1 MAVQRVRM
9 FLFFLLVIILGIRV
23 LVEYKKPILQ
33 PIKDKDYTCLG
44 TVIEEPEYRDTTLR
58 LVVECGGF
66 RMLATVDRF
75 TVVEYLDTVS
85 VKGVV
90 SPAKFKGYN
99 DYYINFAKVEV
110 VSHGSSLVKSLFKL
124 KHSFLSNLKDVLGEP
139 HASLAG
145 GLVVGEKSALGKELL
160 DNFRHAGLIHIV
172 VLSGFNIT
180 VIADG
185 LMRVLGFLP
194 QTLRIL
200 IGATGM
206 ILFSFLVGGGATVI
220 RSTVMALIMLL
231 SKIAGRQ
238 YVALQGLLIAGVAMG
253 IYEPKTIL
261 YDASFHLSFL
271 ATLAMILL
279 APRIEKRLTFLPER
293 FEFRGIISSTIA
305 TQIFVSPYLIY
316 LMGSI
321 SFWGLVTNIFVLP
334 VIPPTMLFVFLS
346 GVTGWLSHWV
356 SFALAI
362 PAHMLL
368 SYELFVVKL
377 FSI

>member
-1 MAVQRVRM
+1 MTVQRVRM
-9 FLFFLLVIILGIRV
+9 FLFILLLAIVGIRV
-23 LVEYKKPILQ
+23 LVEYRKPNPV
-33 PIKDKDYTCLG
+33 PIKDKEYVCPG
-44 TVIEEPEYRDTTLR
+44 TVIEEPEYRDTSLR
-58 LVVECGGF
+58 LTVECGGF

-75 TVVEYLDTVS
+75 TVVEYLDKVS
-85 VKGVV
+85 VKGVI

-99 DYYINFAKVEV
+99 DYYINFAKIEV
-110 VSHGSSLVKSLFKL
+110 VSHGSSLVKRLFDL
-124 KHSFLSNLKDVLGEP
+124 KHSFLNNLKKVLGEP

-145 GLVVGEKSALGKELL
+145 GLVVGEKSALGQELL
-160 DNFRHAGLIHIV
+160 DDFRHAGLIHIV

-185 LMRVLGFLP
+185 LMRLLVFFP
-194 QTLRIL
+194 QTIRIV

-206 ILFSFLVGGGATVI
+206 ILFSLLVGGGATVI
-220 RSTVMALIMLL
+220 RSTIMALIMLL
-231 SKIAGRQ
+231 SKIAGKE
-238 YVALQGLLIAGVAMG
+238 YVALQGLFIAGVLMG

-279 APRIEKRLTFLPER
+279 APRIENKLTFLTER
-293 FEFRGIISSTIA
+293 FEFRGIISSTVA

-321 SFWGLVTNIFVLP
+321 SFWGLITNIFVLP

-346 GVTGWLSHWV
+346 GVAGWVSHWM
-356 SFALAI
+356 SFILAI
-362 PAHMLL
+362 PAHILL
-368 SYELFVVKL
+368 SYELFVVRL

>member
-1 MAVQRVRM
+1 MTVQRVRM
-9 FLFFLLVIILGIRV
+9 FLFFLLLAILGIRV
-23 LVEYKKPILQ
+23 LVEYRKPNPE
-33 PIKDKDYTCLG
+33 PIKDKEYICLG
-44 TVIEEPEYRDTTLR
+44 TVIEEPEYRDTSLR
-58 LVVECGGF
+58 LIVECGGF

-75 TVVEYLDTVS
+75 TTVEYLDKVS

-110 VSHGSSLVKSLFKL
+110 ISQGSSLVKKLFSLKY
-124 KHSFLSNLKDVLGEP
+124 SFLNNLKKVLGEP

-145 GLVVGEKSALGKELL
+145 GLVVGEKSALGQELL
-160 DNFRHAGLIHIV
+160 DDFRHAGLIHIV

-185 LMRVLGFLP
+185 LMRLLVFFP
-194 QTLRIL
+194 QTIRIV

-206 ILFSFLVGGGATVI
+206 ILFSLLVGGGATVI
-220 RSTVMALIMLL
+220 RSTIMALIMLL
-231 SKIAGRQ
+231 SKIAGKE
-238 YVALQGLLIAGVAMG
+238 YVALQGLFIAGVLMG

-279 APRIEKRLTFLPER
+279 APRVEKKLTFLTER

-346 GVTGWLSHWV
+346 GVTGWISHWA
-356 SFALAI
+356 SFILAI
-362 PAHMLL
+362 PAHILL
-368 SYELFVVKL
+368 TYELFIVRL

>member
-1 MAVQRVRM
+1 M
-9 FLFFLLVIILGIRV
+9 FFFFLLVIILGFRV
-23 LVEYKKPILQ
+23 LVEYKKPLLQ
-33 PIKDKDYTCLG
+33 PIIEKDYTCLG

-75 TVVEYLDTVS
+75 AVVEYLDTVS

-110 VSHGSSLVKSLFKL
+110 VSHGSSFVKSLFKL

-145 GLVVGEKSALGKELL
+145 GLVVGEKSALGQELL
-160 DNFRHAGLIHIV
+160 DDFRHAGLIHIV

-185 LMRVLGFLP
+185 LMRLLVFFP
-194 QTLRIL
+194 QTIRII

-206 ILFSFLVGGGATVI
+206 ILFSLLVGGGATVI
-220 RSTVMALIMLL
+220 RSTIMALIMLL
-231 SKIAGRQ
+231 SKIAGKQ
-238 YVALQGLLIAGVAMG
+238 YVALQGLFIAGVFMG

-261 YDASFHLSFL
+261 YGASFHLSFL

-279 APRIEKRLTFLPER
+279 APWIEKKITFLPDK
-293 FEFRGIISSTIA
+293 FEFRGIIASTIA

-316 LMGSI
+316 LMGSL

-346 GVTGWLSHWV
+346 GVSGWISHWLSFV
-356 SFALAI
+356 LAI
-362 PAHMLL
+362 PAHILL
-368 SYELFVVKL
+368 SYELFIVRL

>member
-1 MAVQRVRM
+1 MTVLRVRM
-9 FLFFLLVIILGIRV
+9 FFFFLLVIILGFRV
-23 LVEYKKPILQ
+23 LVEYKKPLLQ
-33 PIKDKDYTCLG
+33 PIIEKDYTCLG

-75 TVVEYLDTVS
+75 AVVEYLDTVS

-110 VSHGSSLVKSLFKL
+110 VSHGSSFVKSLFKL

-145 GLVVGEKSALGKELL
+145 GLVVGEKSALGQELL
-160 DNFRHAGLIHIV
+160 DDFRHAGLIHIV

-185 LMRVLGFLP
+185 LMRLLVFFP
-194 QTLRIL
+194 QTIRII

-206 ILFSFLVGGGATVI
+206 ILFSLLVGGGATVI
-220 RSTVMALIMLL
+220 RSTIMALIMLL
-231 SKIAGRQ
+231 SKIAGKQ
-238 YVALQGLLIAGVAMG
+238 YVALQGLFIAGVFMG

-261 YDASFHLSFL
+261 YGASFHLSFL

-279 APRIEKRLTFLPER
+279 APWIEKKITFLPDK
-293 FEFRGIISSTIA
+293 FEFRGIIASTIA

-316 LMGSI
+316 LMGSL

-346 GVTGWLSHWV
+346 GVSGWISHWLSFV
-356 SFALAI
+356 LAI
-362 PAHMLL
+362 PAHILL
-368 SYELFVVKL
+368 SYELFIVRL

>member
-1 MAVQRVRM
+1 MTVQKVRM
-9 FLFFLLVIILGIRV
+9 FFFILLIVILGIRV
-23 LVEYKKPILQ
+23 LVEYRKPNPN
-33 PIKDKDYTCLG
+33 PINNKNFACLG

-58 LVVECGGF
+58 LIIECGGF

-75 TVVEYLDTVS
+75 AEVQYLDTVNVS
-85 VKGVV
+85 GAI

-110 VSHGSSLVKSLFKL
+110 VSHRSSLVKKLFGL
-124 KHSFLSNLKDVLGEP
+124 KYSFLNNLKKVLGEP

-145 GLVVGEKSALGKELL
+145 GLVVGEKSALGQELL
-160 DNFRHAGLIHIV
+160 DDFRHAGLIHIV

-180 VIADG
+180 IIADG
-185 LMRVLGFLP
+185 LMRLLTFFP
-194 QTLRIL
+194 QTIRVG
-200 IGATGM
+200 IGAIGM

-220 RSTVMALIMLL
+220 RSTIMALIMLL
-231 SKIAGRQ
+231 SKVVGKKYIAI
-238 YVALQGLLIAGVAMG
+238 QGLFIAGVVMG

-279 APRIEKRLTFLPER
+279 APLIEKKLTFLTER
-293 FEFRGIISSTIA
+293 FEFRGIISSSIA

-321 SFWGLVTNIFVLP
+321 SLWGLVTNIFVLP
-334 VIPPTMLFVFLS
+334 MIPLTMLFVFLS
-346 GVTGWLSHWV
+346 GITGWISHWI
-356 SFALAI
+356 SFILSI
-362 PAHMLL
+362 PAYILL
-368 SYELFVVKL
+368 SYELFVVRL

>member
-1 MAVQRVRM
+1 MTVQRVRM
-9 FLFFLLVIILGIRV
+9 FLFFLLLVILGMRV
-23 LVEYKKPILQ
+23 LVEYQKPN
-33 PIKDKDYTCLG
+33 PEPVKDKEYVCLG
-44 TVIEEPEYRDTTLR
+44 TVIEEPEYRDTSLR
-58 LVVECGGF
+58 LIVECGGF

-75 TVVEYLDTVS
+75 TTVEYLDKVT

-110 VSHGSSLVKSLFKL
+110 ISHGSSLVKKLFGL
-124 KHSFLSNLKDVLGEP
+124 KHSFLNNLKKVLGEP

-160 DNFRHAGLIHIV
+160 DDFRHAGLIHIV

-185 LMRVLGFLP
+185 LMRLLVFFP
-194 QTLRIL
+194 QTIRIV

-206 ILFSFLVGGGATVI
+206 ILFSLLVGGGATVI
-220 RSTVMALIMLL
+220 RSTIMALIMLL
-231 SKIAGRQ
+231 SKIAGKE
-238 YVALQGLLIAGVAMG
+238 YVALQGLFIAGVLMG

-279 APRIEKRLTFLPER
+279 APRIEKKLTFLTER

-305 TQIFVSPYLIY
+305 TQIFVSPYLIH

-346 GVTGWLSHWV
+346 GVTGWLSHWL
-356 SFALAI
+356 SFILAV

-368 SYELFVVKL
+368 TYELFVVRL

>member
-1 MAVQRVRM
+1 MTVQRVRM
-9 FLFFLLVIILGIRV
+9 FLFFLLVVTLGIRV
-23 LVEYKKPILQ
+23 LVEYKKPNPN
-33 PIKDKDYTCLG
+33 PIKDKDYICHG
-44 TVIEEPEYRDTTLR
+44 TVIEEPEYRDTSLR
-58 LVVECGGF
+58 LIVECGGF

-75 TVVEYLDTVS
+75 TDVEYLDTVN
-85 VKGVV
+85 VRGVV

-110 VSHGSSLVKSLFKL
+110 VSHGSSLVKKLFSLKY
-124 KHSFLSNLKDVLGEP
+124 SFLNNLKQVLGEP

-145 GLVVGEKSALGKELL
+145 GLVVGEKSALGQELL
-160 DNFRHAGLIHIV
+160 DDFRHAGLIHIV

-180 VIADG
+180 VIADA
-185 LMRVLGFLP
+185 LMRLLIFFPLTIRVG
-194 QTLRIL
+194 
-200 IGATGM
+200 IGAVGM
-206 ILFSFLVGGGATVI
+206 VLFSLLVGGGATVI
-220 RSTVMALIMLL
+220 RSTIMALIMLL
-231 SKIAGRQ
+231 SKIAGKQ
-238 YVALQGLLIAGVAMG
+238 YVALQGLFIAGVSMG

-279 APRIEKRLTFLPER
+279 APWIEKKLIFLPER

-334 VIPPTMLFVFLS
+334 VIPPTMLFIFLS
-346 GVTGWLSHWV
+346 GVTGWVSYWLSFV
-356 SFALAI
+356 LAI
-362 PAHMLL
+362 PAYMLL
-368 SYELFVVKL
+368 SYELFVVRL